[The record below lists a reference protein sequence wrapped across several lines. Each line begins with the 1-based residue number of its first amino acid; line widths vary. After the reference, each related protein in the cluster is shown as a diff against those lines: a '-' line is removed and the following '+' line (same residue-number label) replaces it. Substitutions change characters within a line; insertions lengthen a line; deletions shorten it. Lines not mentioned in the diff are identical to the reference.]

1 MEDLEKE
8 SNALIKQ
15 ITEICWYMRGG
26 VSREE
31 AWTMSFNERQEV
43 FKLINEN
50 IKRTKDAG
58 MPLL

>member
-8 SNALIKQ
+8 SKALIKQ

-26 VSREE
+26 ISREE
-31 AWTMSFNERQEV
+31 AWSLSFIERQEV

-50 IKRTKDAG
+50 IKRTKDAK

>member
-1 MEDLEKE
+1 MEDLAKE
-8 SNALIKQ
+8 SKALIKQ

-31 AWTMSFNERQEV
+31 AWTMSFEERQET

-50 IKRTKDAG
+50 IKRTKDSQ

>member
-1 MEDLEKE
+1 MEDLGKE
-8 SNALIKQ
+8 SKALIKQ

-31 AWTMSFNERQEV
+31 AWSMSFDERQEV

-50 IKRTKDAG
+50 IRRTKEAK

>member
-8 SNALIKQ
+8 SKALTKQ

-31 AWTMSFNERQEV
+31 AWAMSFDERQEV